1 MAVSPPGGFA
11 GFVESASGYLGQT
24 AFLLCGDRELARD
37 LVQEALAR
45 TYAAW
50 WRVREPDALRYARR
64 VLVNLHLDRVRRRT
78 PPTGEFVE
86 QPALEDGYSR
96 VEDRDEVARLL
107 ASLTVQQ
114 RRVIVLRYFAQL
126 SEAEV
131 ADCLGIS
138 VGTVKSTCS
147 RGLASL
153 RQQHRSVEEE
163 R

>member
-1 MAVSPPGGFA
+1 MSAPSGFVA
-11 GFVESASGYLGQT
+11 FVESSSGYLAQT

-50 WRVREPDALRYARR
+50 WRVKEPDALRYARR
-64 VLVNLHLDRVRRRT
+64 VLVNLHLDHVRQKA
-78 PPTGEFVE
+78 PVMDDLVE
-86 QPALEDGYSR
+86 LPSVDSGYGL
-96 VEDRDEVARLL
+96 VDDRDQVARLL
-107 ASLTVQQ
+107 ATLTVQQ
-114 RRVIVLRYFAQL
+114 RRVIVLRYFAEM

-131 ADCLGIS
+131 AASLGIT

-147 RGLASL
+147 RGLAIL
-153 RQQHRSVEEE
+153 RERRTHVEEE